1 MKEDMRIGK
10 LIALLLWVVAA
21 VAAFGCFAENQYS
34 LAFACIFSGLFS
46 GALLWEIASCVE
58 QLKGIRRILFITKFQ
73 ARVRMAVP
81 TRANSF
87 SSRESGG

>member
-34 LAFACIFSGLFS
+34 LAFACIFSGLF
-46 GALLWEIASCVE
+46 WEIASCVE
-58 QLKGIRRILFITKFQ
+58 QLKGIRRIFENVTKD
-73 ARVRMAVP
+73 
-81 TRANSF
+81 
-87 SSRESGG
+87 

>member
-21 VAAFGCFAENQYS
+21 VAAFAENQYS

-58 QLKGIRRILFITKFQ
+58 QLKGIRRIFENVTKD
-73 ARVRMAVP
+73 
-81 TRANSF
+81 
-87 SSRESGG
+87 

>member
-1 MKEDMRIGK
+1 MKEDMRIGN

-34 LAFACIFSGLFS
+34 LAFACLFSGLFS

-58 QLKGIRRILFITKFQ
+58 QLKGIRRIF
-73 ARVRMAVP
+73 
-81 TRANSF
+81 
-87 SSRESGG
+87 ESVSKE

>member
-46 GALLWEIASCVE
+46 GNSLMRGTAERHPANFRKRHKRLSIMSC
-58 QLKGIRRILFITKFQ
+58 Q
-73 ARVRMAVP
+73 ARQ
-81 TRANSF
+81 TSL
-87 SSRESGG
+87 S

>member
-10 LIALLLWVVAA
+10 LIALLLWVVA
-21 VAAFGCFAENQYS
+21 AENQYS

-58 QLKGIRRILFITKFQ
+58 QLKGIRRIFENVTKD
-73 ARVRMAVP
+73 
-81 TRANSF
+81 
-87 SSRESGG
+87 

>member
-58 QLKGIRRILFITKFQ
+58 QLKGIRRIFENVTKY
-73 ARVRMAVP
+73 
-81 TRANSF
+81 
-87 SSRESGG
+87 

>member
-46 GALLWEIASCVE
+46 GAC
-58 QLKGIRRILFITKFQ
+58 
-73 ARVRMAVP
+73 
-81 TRANSF
+81 
-87 SSRESGG
+87 SGK